1 MYNTI
6 FYILIAILLF
16 DYFLDRLLNFL
27 NSKNRSKPLPEELHG
42 IYDSEKLQKANDYD
56 KVNSKFESITSTFS
70 TILILLMFIFGGFA
84 VVDSWAGS
92 ITGNMILKGLVFF
105 GILGFASDILNTPF
119 SIYHTFVIEQKF
131 GFNKTTPKTFILD
144 KLKGWIISIVVGG
157 ILLGLV
163 LWFYYKTTEFFWLY
177 AWALVTF
184 FMIFMS
190 MFYSNLIVPL
200 FNKQTPLEEGE
211 LKDAINSLAV
221 KLDFKLK
228 NVYKIDGSKR
238 SSKANAYFT
247 GLGRQK
253 RIVLFDTLI
262 NELSIPEIVA
272 VLAHEI
278 GHYKRKHTYK
288 NIVIS
293 IFQTG
298 LTLYILSLFISEPA
312 MSQALGVDQP
322 SFHLGAIAFG
332 ILYSPISTLMGL
344 LLNVLSRKYEYEA
357 DSYAGKHAG
366 ANHLVTALK
375 SLSVNNLSNLNPHP
389 WYVFFHYSHPTLL
402 QRIRALEDGKV
413 GMEKV

>member
-1 MYNTI
+1 MYNSI

-16 DYFLDRLLNFL
+16 DYFLDLLLGYL
-27 NSKNRSKPLPEELHG
+27 NSKNRNKPLPVELHG
-42 IYDSEKLQKANDYD
+42 IYDDEKLSKAIAYD
-56 KVNSKFESITSTFS
+56 RENARFGNITGTFN
-70 TILILLMFIFGGFA
+70 TVLILLMFFFGGFA

-92 ITGNMILKGLVFF
+92 VTDNLIFKGLLFF
-105 GILGFASDILNTPF
+105 GILGLASDILQTPF

-144 KLKGWIISIVVGG
+144 KLKGLLLSIIIGG
-157 ILLGLV
+157 VLLGLV
-163 LWFYYKTTEFFWLY
+163 LWFYYKTTDYFWLY

-184 FMIFMS
+184 FMVFMS

-211 LKDAINSLAV
+211 LRNEIQKLAE
-221 KLDFKLK
+221 KLNFNLT
-228 NVYKIDGSKR
+228 NIYKIDGSKR

-247 GLGRQK
+247 GLGSKK
-253 RIVLFDTLI
+253 RIVLYDTLI
-262 NELSIPEIVA
+262 KELTIPEIVA

-293 IFQTG
+293 VFQTG
-298 LTLYILSLFISEPA
+298 LTLYILSLFIKMPA
-312 MSQALGVDQP
+312 LSQALGVEQP
-322 SFHLGAIAFG
+322 SFHIGAIAFG

-357 DSYAGKHAG
+357 DFFAGVHAG
-366 ANHLVTALK
+366 AINLINALK

-402 QRIRALEDGKV
+402 QRIRSLNQNVKV
-413 GMEKV
+413 

>member
-1 MYNTI
+1 M
-6 FYILIAILLF
+6 
-16 DYFLDRLLNFL
+16 
-27 NSKNRSKPLPEELHG
+27 PEELRG
-42 IYDSEKLQKANDYD
+42 IYDSEKLAKSTAYD
-56 KVNSKFESITSTFS
+56 KENARFENITSSFN
-70 TILILLMFIFGGFA
+70 TILILLMFFFGGFA
-84 VVDSWAGS
+84 VVDAWAGAIS
-92 ITGNMILKGLVFF
+92 ENLIWKGLIFF
-105 GILGFASDILNTPF
+105 GILSFASDILQTPF
-119 SIYHTFVIEQKF
+119 SVYHTFVIEQKF

-144 KLKGWIISIVVGG
+144 KLKGLLLSVIIGG

-163 LWFYYKTTEFFWLY
+163 LWFYYKTTDYFWLY

-211 LKDAINSLAV
+211 LRNEIQKLAD
-221 KLDFKLK
+221 KLNFNLT
-228 NVYKIDGSKR
+228 NIYKIDGSKR

-247 GLGRQK
+247 GLGSKK
-253 RIVLFDTLI
+253 RIVLYDTLI
-262 NELSIPEIVA
+262 KELTIPEIVA

-293 IFQTG
+293 VFQTG
-298 LTLYILSLFISEPA
+298 LTLYILSLFIKMPA
-312 MSQALGVDQP
+312 LSQALGVEQP
-322 SFHLGAIAFG
+322 SFHIGAIAFG

-357 DSYAGKHAG
+357 DFFAGVHAG
-366 ANHLVTALK
+366 ANNLINALK

-402 QRIRALEDGKV
+402 QRIRALNQNLKAYHSENQGNTCIILVASDLRHTT
-413 GMEKV
+413 